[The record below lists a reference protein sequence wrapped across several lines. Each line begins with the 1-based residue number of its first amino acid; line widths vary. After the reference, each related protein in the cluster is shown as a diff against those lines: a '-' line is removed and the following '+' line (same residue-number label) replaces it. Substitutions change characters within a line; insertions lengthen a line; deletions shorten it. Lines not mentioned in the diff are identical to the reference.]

1 MITSHHSHHQQSN
14 ISCYSLLSSFHIA
27 MKSWTDLCVKMQIRS
42 CHMSKSSKIFV
53 FGIKSKSSLC
63 SSRPYITLFQITFL
77 TSFSTTLSLSHSTA
91 PTLTFVLFL
100 KNSRH
105 ILLLKTVFAVHVA
118 QNHLPPHISHD
129 LWPQVFGQ
137 IFIRNGFP
145 DSICTL
151 TIIIL
156 YCLALLFLFL
166 IAWITIWHI
175 YLFIHLWFS
184 SHH

>member
-1 MITSHHSHHQQSN
+1 
-14 ISCYSLLSSFHIA
+14 
-27 MKSWTDLCVKMQIRS
+27 
-42 CHMSKSSKIFV
+42 MSKSSKIFV

-77 TSFSTTLSLSHSTA
+77 TSFSTTLSLSHSTS
-91 PTLTFVLFL
+91 PTLTFVLLL

-105 ILLLKTVFAVHVA
+105 ILLSKTLYLLFMWHRIIF
-118 QNHLPPHISHD
+118 PHIFLLTCGLKS
-129 LWPQVFGQ
+129 GQ
-137 IFIRNGFP
+137 IFIRNGFS

-166 IAWITIWHI
+166 IALITI
-175 YLFIHLWFS
+175 
-184 SHH
+184 